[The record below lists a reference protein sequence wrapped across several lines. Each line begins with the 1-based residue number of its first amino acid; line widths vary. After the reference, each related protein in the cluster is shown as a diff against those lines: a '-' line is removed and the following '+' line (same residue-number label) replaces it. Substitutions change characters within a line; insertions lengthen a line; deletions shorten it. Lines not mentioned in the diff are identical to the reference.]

1 LLLGID
7 VGGTFTDAVIIEN
20 ERVLYSAKRHTTH
33 GNVAEGL
40 LAALDGVLEGSGAAG
55 KLKRAA
61 ISTTLV
67 TNAIATG
74 QLPKVN
80 IFAVPGPGFDCRKA
94 FPAPPVVIDGYTDHR
109 GHNVHY
115 AKLPATAGGF
125 LAGAPAVVSA
135 KFSVRNPESELALER
150 ELKARGVKDVV
161 TGHSMSG
168 LLGFIRRTNS
178 AYYTA
183 ATLDLCA
190 GFFAAVREG
199 LKKRAIHAPL
209 YVLKADGGTMPE
221 NLAGRYTA
229 ETYFTGPAASAVGIK
244 ALVNP
249 ARRAVSLDIGGTT
262 TDIAFWEGNRPLFG
276 KRGAK
281 INGYPTAVR
290 ALHLSSVPVGGDSC
304 LKRTESGIAIGPGRV
319 GPAMALGGSVPTL
332 TDAFLLLRFDDF
344 GDVEKA
350 RSAMRSLAR
359 PGEAPEAVAGEAVRA
374 AAGKIVAVIR
384 EMIEEYALEPVYRV
398 EDVIKAHK
406 FAPELVIGIGGA
418 AKGLVPEIAGQL
430 GLPFDIPAAALVAN
444 AVGAAVAR
452 PTILGV
458 LRADTALGRC
468 ILPQAAQG
476 MDIDRK
482 FSVRDGEILLTEWL
496 RREAQNGGVE
506 FHGAE
511 TLWQEQF
518 PVIRDGWQSGNII
531 NIAMQLTPGVFFT
544 VKGAGGQ

>member
-1 LLLGID
+1 MLLGID

-20 ERVLYSAKRHTTH
+20 GRVLCKAKRHTTH
-33 GNVAEGL
+33 GNVTDGL
-40 LAALDGVLEGSGAAG
+40 LAALDGVLENSGAAD

-67 TNAIATG
+67 TNAVATG
-74 QLPKVN
+74 RLPEVK

-94 FPAPPVVIDGYTDHR
+94 FPAPPVIVEGYTDHR
-109 GHNVHY
+109 GQNVRH
-115 AKLPATAGGF
+115 AKLPSAAGDF
-125 LAGAPAVVSA
+125 LPGVPAVVSA
-135 KFSVRNPESELALER
+135 KFSVRNPESELALEK
-150 ELKARGVKDVV
+150 ELKAHGAGKVV

-183 ATLDLCA
+183 ATLDLCG
-190 GFFAAVREG
+190 GFFALVREG
-199 LKKRAIHAPL
+199 LKRRAINAPL

-221 NLAGRYTA
+221 NLAARYTA
-229 ETYFTGPAASAVGIK
+229 ETYFTGPAASVMGIK

-249 ARRAVSLDIGGTT
+249 GRRAVSLDIGGTT
-262 TDIAFWEGNRPLFG
+262 TDIAFWENSRPLFG

-304 LKRTESGIAIGPGRV
+304 LTRTESGIAIGPRRM
-319 GPAMALGGSVPTL
+319 GPAMALGGPAPTL
-332 TDAFLLLRFDDF
+332 TDAFLLLRLDDF
-344 GDVEKA
+344 GDAEKA
-350 RSAMRSLAR
+350 RAAMHSLAR
-359 PGEAPEAVAGEAVRA
+359 PGETPEAVADEVMRTA
-374 AAGKIVAVIR
+374 ADKIVAVIM

-398 EDVIKAHK
+398 EDVVKARK
-406 FAPELVIGIGGA
+406 FAPELVIGVGGA
-418 AKGLVPEIAGQL
+418 AKGLVPEIAGRL
-430 GLPFDIPAAALVAN
+430 GLPFDIPADALVAN
-444 AVGAAVAR
+444 AVGAAAAR

-458 LRADTALGRC
+458 LRVDTALGSC

-476 MDIDRK
+476 MKIDRN
-482 FSVRDGEILLTEWL
+482 FSVREGERLLTEWL
-496 RREAQNGGVE
+496 RREAERSGVE

-511 TLWQEQF
+511 TVWREEF
-518 PVIRDGWQSGNII
+518 PVIRDGWRSGSII

-544 VKGAGGQ
+544 AKGVGGQ